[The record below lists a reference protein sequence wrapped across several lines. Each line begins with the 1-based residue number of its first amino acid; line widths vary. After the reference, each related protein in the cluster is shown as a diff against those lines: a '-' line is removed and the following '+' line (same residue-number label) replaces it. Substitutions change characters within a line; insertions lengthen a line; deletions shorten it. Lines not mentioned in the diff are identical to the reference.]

1 MPQTSRLVLWLALL
15 ASTVSATGLAEAR
28 GSFDCRIPRLELCA
42 DCTVNIKITVLQDH
56 ECRIN
61 YSSIA
66 AMYPQKIL
74 VSPKHGR
81 YSAANE
87 TRTYYTPN
95 KGFLGTD
102 HFETRVT
109 FELDERTARLRDRQG
124 RDRGGP
130 AFLTLD
136 GLPAGG
142 LIPWRLAIWR
152 GLWYAASN
160 LPPLPAGIRSR
171 SSAG

>member
-1 MPQTSRLVLWLALL
+1 MSRTSRILLYFALL
-15 ASTVSATGLAEAR
+15 ASAVSSAGLAEAR
-28 GSFDCRIPRLELCA
+28 GGFDCRIPRLELCA
-42 DCTVNIKITVLQDH
+42 DCTVNVKITVLQDH
-56 ECRIN
+56 ECRNN

-109 FELDERTARLRDRQG
+109 FDSMN
-124 RDRGGP
+124 GP
-130 AFLTLD
+130 
-136 GLPAGG
+136 
-142 LIPWRLAIWR
+142 R
-152 GLWYAASN
+152 ASTTVKAEIEVV
-160 LPPLPAGIRSR
+160 PHF
-171 SSAG
+171 

>member
-1 MPQTSRLVLWLALL
+1 MPQTSRLVLCLNLL

-28 GSFDCRIPRLELCA
+28 GGFDCRIPRLELCA
-42 DCTVNIKITVLQDH
+42 DCTVNVKITVLQDH

-74 VSPKHGR
+74 VGPKHGR

-109 FELDERTARLRDRQG
+109 FDSMN
-124 RDRGGP
+124 GP
-130 AFLTLD
+130 
-136 GLPAGG
+136 
-142 LIPWRLAIWR
+142 R
-152 GLWYAASN
+152 ASTTVKAEIEVV
-160 LPPLPAGIRSR
+160 PHF
-171 SSAG
+171 